1 MSLNDQI
8 LNTIKAARK
17 YLSARQLAAE
27 LCEDAD
33 IVLAALESLEAE
45 NRVERRGRHVW
56 GIVGLSFPRSL
67 AAMSHRTVVADDE
80 ESGTVSSGWFPGE
93 RVNKNSFRSV
103 DSTQSHRK
111 SSASMS
117 DVLAN
122 LEKRMQTPPCSVSD
136 AAEKCL
142 FLERLATILTD
153 PGVPEMLLSIRDDI
167 RTAGGL

>member
-67 AAMSHRTVVADDE
+67 AE

-93 RVNKNSFRSV
+93 RVNKDPFRPV
-103 DSTQSHRK
+103 DSTQSPRK